1 MPDEFEAVGVPW
13 AGRGKRA
20 DEALRVLKAI
30 WTTNPVEF
38 HGAYFRVPRSHI
50 GPKPIQKPHPPI
62 YMAAF
67 TSPAMAR
74 IAREANGWMAVGVP
88 LTAIPDMFAGIKGM
102 ARQAG
107 RDPDALELVVR
118 ANVVFSDRPLG
129 ADRSD
134 YHGTL
139 EQIAEDVAKPAGW
152 CQ

>member
-1 MPDEFEAVGVPW
+1 
-13 AGRGKRA
+13 
-20 DEALRVLKAI
+20 
-30 WTTNPVEF
+30 
-38 HGAYFRVPRSHI
+38 
-50 GPKPIQKPHPPI
+50 
-62 YMAAF
+62 
-67 TSPAMAR
+67 MAR

-102 ARQAG
+102 ARQGG
-107 RDPDALELVVR
+107 RDPDALELVVQ